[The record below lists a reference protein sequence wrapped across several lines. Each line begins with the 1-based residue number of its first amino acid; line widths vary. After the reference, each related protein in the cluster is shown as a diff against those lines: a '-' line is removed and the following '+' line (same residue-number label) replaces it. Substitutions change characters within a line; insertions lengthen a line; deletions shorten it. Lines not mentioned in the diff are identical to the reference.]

1 MRGGEFGEM
10 DSFSSYLRKAEEM
23 LQAVDDSVAKHMKSE
38 GAIGS
43 LSLATSSS
51 GGGGQRRG
59 GGREGGP
66 STSARAGAY
75 ASERGSGDSDKLR
88 AVIPVAQGRESE
100 EGGEGGEG
108 GEGEPVSTTTVP
120 GHQASS
126 SSTQIDLREKK
137 KRLEERRLE
146 LKEKKKKREQWAG
159 GGGGATSATPLAAN
173 IADQGLEIAGERGEG
188 ELDGDQKLQPPQRKE
203 SSSPDVRAEKARA
216 QQPDPRPQGPTM
228 VEYDEE
234 LDINRLIKLVEALRK
249 KNKGLD
255 NEVLH
260 LEDELTQV
268 ERKNKDLEES
278 VAKLQDLLTSARSE
292 ARASEDR
299 ASALEGRLQDAISSI
314 ESSEEAVRG
323 LRQALERKE
332 RESATM
338 SAERN
343 VSETQL
349 LASLRKDVD
358 AAEMLAESE
367 RRSHAQSRKTFEA
380 RETQLEESM
389 ARAAAALADSQV
401 KLDEYVG
408 KLAESQSRCTEL
420 EVQLLEARKS
430 APPRSRSPPYSS
442 GDEGARAR
450 ELELEL
456 GTALKDSA
464 NAKNELNALQ
474 HDFVLL
480 RDENGT
486 LKQRIAKFE
495 SSDVTSLQ
503 RRLNELTSA
512 LYSKQAQI
520 ENLSAEKNALMM
532 QSQSDGVRRRSA
544 AVDRLFSGADDG
556 DNVVPMRSLR
566 AVDKLA
572 GWKAAEQWV
581 EKLARLL
588 DAIAMQAVAL
598 IRLSPVFRLG
608 FFAYLL
614 GMHMFIYVMLYSW
627 GTATHAPGA
636 GLETQGVAKA

>member
-1 MRGGEFGEM
+1 M

-38 GAIGS
+38 SAIGS
-43 LSLATSSS
+43 LSLATSLS
-51 GGGGQRRG
+51 GGGQRLGEG
-59 GGREGGP
+59 GIDGGP
-66 STSARAGAY
+66 STSVDGREVMVTNARARAY
-75 ASERGSGDSDKLR
+75 RDEGGSGDVGKR
-88 AVIPVAQGRESE
+88 QAVPAGGE
-100 EGGEGGEG
+100 EGGDGGDA
-108 GEGEPVSTTTVP
+108 EPISSTSTARI
-120 GHQASS
+120 GRLASS
-126 SSTQIDLREKK
+126 NSTHVELMEKK

-146 LKEKKKKREQWAG
+146 LKEKKKKRQQRAQE
-159 GGGGATSATPLAAN
+159 GGATLVTPPAA
-173 IADQGLEIAGERGEG
+173 DVVEHGLQTTEEKGEG
-188 ELDGDQKLQPPQRKE
+188 DLNEDRKLPSSQLEEAQPRQPDSQPQR
-203 SSSPDVRAEKARA
+203 
-216 QQPDPRPQGPTM
+216 PTA
-228 VEYDEE
+228 VQYDEE
-234 LDINRLIKLVEALRK
+234 LDINRLVRLLEALRK
-249 KNKGLD
+249 KNKAL
-255 NEVLH
+255 NKEVLH

-268 ERKNKDLEES
+268 ETKNKELEES
-278 VAKLQDLLTSARSE
+278 AAKLQDLLKSTRSE
-292 ARASEDR
+292 ANTSEERA
-299 ASALEGRLQDAISSI
+299 AALEIRLQGAISSI
-314 ESSEEAVRG
+314 ESNEEIIRG
-323 LRQALERKE
+323 LRQALESKE

-338 SAERN
+338 TAERN

-358 AAEMLAESE
+358 AAELLAESE
-367 RRSHAQSRKTFEA
+367 RRAHAQSRKTFEA

-420 EVQLLEARKS
+420 EVQVLEARKS
-430 APPRSRSPPYSS
+430 APPRSRSPPPNSTE
-442 GDEGARAR
+442 DRARAR

-456 GTALKDSA
+456 GSALKDAA

-474 HDFVLL
+474 HDVALL
-480 RDENGT
+480 RDENET
-486 LKQRIAKFE
+486 LKQRVTKFE

-544 AVDRLFSGADDG
+544 AVDKLFSGAEEG
-556 DNVVPMRSLR
+556 ENVVPMRSLR

-627 GTATHAPGA
+627 GTSTHAPRS
-636 GLETQGVAKA
+636 GLEAQGGGV

>member
-1 MRGGEFGEM
+1 M
-10 DSFSSYLRKAEEM
+10 D
-23 LQAVDDSVAKHMKSE
+23 
-38 GAIGS
+38 
-43 LSLATSSS
+43 
-51 GGGGQRRG
+51 
-59 GGREGGP
+59 
-66 STSARAGAY
+66 
-75 ASERGSGDSDKLR
+75 
-88 AVIPVAQGRESE
+88 
-100 EGGEGGEG
+100 
-108 GEGEPVSTTTVP
+108 
-120 GHQASS
+120 
-126 SSTQIDLREKK
+126 
-137 KRLEERRLE
+137 
-146 LKEKKKKREQWAG
+146 
-159 GGGGATSATPLAAN
+159 
-173 IADQGLEIAGERGEG
+173 
-188 ELDGDQKLQPPQRKE
+188 
-203 SSSPDVRAEKARA
+203 
-216 QQPDPRPQGPTM
+216 
-228 VEYDEE
+228 
-234 LDINRLIKLVEALRK
+234 ALRK

-255 NEVLH
+255 KEVLH

-268 ERKNKDLEES
+268 ETKNKEFEESIVKLRDLLKSTRLEANASEERAIVLEE
-278 VAKLQDLLTSARSE
+278 R
-292 ARASEDR
+292 
-299 ASALEGRLQDAISSI
+299 LEDAISSI
-314 ESSEEAVRG
+314 QSNEETIRK
-323 LRQALERKE
+323 LRQALECKE

-338 SAERN
+338 TAERN

-358 AAEMLAESE
+358 AAELLAESE
-367 RRSHAQSRKTFEA
+367 RRAHAQSRKTFEA

-408 KLAESQSRCTEL
+408 KLGESQSRCTEL
-420 EVQLLEARKS
+420 EVMLLEARKS
-430 APPRSRSPPYSS
+430 ALPHSRSPPSIS
-442 GDEGARAR
+442 AEEGGRVR

-456 GTALKDSA
+456 SVALKDAA

-474 HDFVLL
+474 HDVALL

-512 LYSKQAQI
+512 LYSKQSQI

-544 AVDRLFSGADDG
+544 AVDKLFSGADDG
-556 DNVVPMRSLR
+556 DNVVPMRTLR

-598 IRLSPVFRLG
+598 IRHSPVFRLG

-614 GMHMFIYVMLYSW
+614 GMHLFIYVMLYSW
-627 GTATHAPGA
+627 GTSTHAPRA
-636 GLETQGVAKA
+636 GLETQGG